1 MGEHC
6 SERHL
11 IQKLQGLGFEGPVS
25 GGKHKKM
32 SRDGKTVAIPNTHG
46 SGQLDIAVKL
56 LFKIL
61 RERGGVTKDE
71 WRQS

>member
-11 IQKLQGLGFEGPVS
+11 IHKLHDLGFEGPVS
-25 GGKHKKM
+25 GKRHKKM
-32 SRDGKTVAIPNTHG
+32 HRDGKTVAIPNTHG
-46 SGQLDIAVKL
+46 SGQLDISAKL

-61 RERGGVTKDE
+61 REAGITKEE